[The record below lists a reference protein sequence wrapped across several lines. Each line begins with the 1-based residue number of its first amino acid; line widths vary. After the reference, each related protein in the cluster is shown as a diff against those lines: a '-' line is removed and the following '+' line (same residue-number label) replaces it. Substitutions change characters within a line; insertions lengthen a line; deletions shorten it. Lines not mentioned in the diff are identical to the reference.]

1 MSATSPVTVDAWRM
15 VSARR
20 SFSGSTSLAAFQ
32 RLSSLL
38 TDSEGEVRY
47 SLAFDRD
54 AFGRAVVD
62 VTAQA
67 SLPLQCQ
74 RTLERFLWPVSV
86 SQRLGLITDEAQEA
100 ALPEE
105 LEPLLLPENGEL
117 PLLDLVEDELI
128 LAVPAVPVKPGTV
141 EVEAQW
147 GSDTIEEEP
156 PKPNPFAALAAL
168 KDRKTLGE

>member
-20 SFSGSTSLAAFQ
+20 SFSGSAPLAAFR
-32 RLSSLL
+32 RLEGLL
-38 TDSEGEVRY
+38 TDSEGDVRY
-47 SLAFDRD
+47 ALSFDRD
-54 AFGRAVVD
+54 AFGHAVVD
-62 VTAQA
+62 VTADA
-67 SLPLQCQ
+67 DLPLLCQ

-86 SQRLGLITDEAQEA
+86 SQRLALITHEAQEA
-100 ALPEE
+100 ALPET
-105 LEPLLLPENGEL
+105 LEPLLLPESGEL
-117 PLLDLVEDELI
+117 QLLDLVEDELI

-141 EVEAQW
+141 EVDARW
-147 GSDTIEEEP
+147 GDDDAEEEQ

>member
-1 MSATSPVTVDAWRM
+1 MSATTPATVDAWRM

-20 SFSGSTSLAAFQ
+20 SFSGAVPLSALKRLA
-32 RLSSLL
+32 SLL

-47 SLAFDRD
+47 TLAFDRD

-62 VTAQA
+62 VTAEA
-67 SLPLQCQ
+67 KLPLQCQ

-86 SQRLGLITDEAQEA
+86 SQRLGLISDEAQEA
-100 ALPEE
+100 ALPAE
-105 LEPLLLPENGEL
+105 LEPLLLEEHGEL
-117 PLLDLVEDELI
+117 QPLDVVEDELI

-141 EVEAQW
+141 EVEAEW